1 VKANNNAKLHRKKL
15 SENFQQSSMND
26 HNEGSKKF
34 FQRQKTHKSIAK
46 HNFNVFP
53 RALSLADQSFA
64 KLFFLFSFS
73 AFKRYDNGLQNSTP
87 NIGFSKVSICAYFAF

>member
-1 VKANNNAKLHRKKL
+1 MKAAKNSFSDKKHINQL
-15 SENFQQSSMND
+15 QNTTST
-26 HNEGSKKF
+26 F
-34 FQRQKTHKSIAK
+34 F
-46 HNFNVFP
+46 